1 MAPLTDEDH
10 ERIGVLAAK
19 LATLSRRKVTRTDAL
34 PRALDGGLCTASALP
49 ARRGHLELML
59 ETRTPTL
66 AEGVGVLHMNT
77 AILIAVAARDGVT
90 GQKAMRGLVKG
101 KGTIIDA
108 TIRNFVEAGMLAKAS
123 VCKSDNYI
131 VTEQGHALLEPV

>member
-1 MAPLTDEDH
+1 
-10 ERIGVLAAK
+10 
-19 LATLSRRKVTRTDAL
+19 
-34 PRALDGGLCTASALP
+34 
-49 ARRGHLELML
+49 
-59 ETRTPTL
+59 
-66 AEGVGVLHMNT
+66 MNT